1 MEIKWLRDFL
11 VLQAEG
17 NFRIAAKVRGV
28 SQPAFSRRIQALEV
42 WIGAQL
48 IDRSSQPSQ
57 LTAAGKMFLPVAQQ
71 IVDLAESGKANVQN
85 QVLAE
90 AEQMRFSTLGTLSQ
104 IFLPGWLKGLQPFID
119 ANQFVVKTEYVT
131 ILDYFSALESNAVDF
146 FISYL
151 DPKRDA
157 QSDISVFPFLTL
169 GTESLVP
176 VTSPNAKGKARWW
189 LPDQPKEPIPCLHTL
204 TDNSPWPIKNHMNSL
219 YNNLIFKPVYDSSFA
234 AGLRE
239 MAIQGFGLAWLPHTL
254 IADDLT
260 TGKLVRAASAT
271 DDLRV
276 DIRIYRCAKYTAP
289 RVEKFWRVLVQ
300 QAAQRHATVTQA

>member
-11 VLQAEG
+11 ELSAEG
-17 NFRIAAKVRGV
+17 NFRIAAKARSV

-42 WIGAQL
+42 WVGAPL

-85 QVLAE
+85 QAIAE
-90 AEQMRFSTLGTLSQ
+90 AEKMRFSTLGTLSQ
-104 IFLPGWLKGLQPFID
+104 IFLPGWLRSLQPFID

-131 ILDYFSALESNAVDF
+131 ILDYFSALESNSVDF

-151 DPKRDA
+151 DPKRGA
-157 QSDISVFPFLTL
+157 QSDALIFPSLKL

-176 VTSPNAKGKARWW
+176 VASPNQDGSARWW

-204 TDNSPWPIKNHMNSL
+204 AENSPWPIKNHMTSL
-219 YNNLIFKPVYDSSFA
+219 YSGLIFKPIYESSVA
-234 AGLRE
+234 TGLRE
-239 MAIQGFGLAWLPHTL
+239 MAIQGFGLAWLPHRL

-260 TGKLVRAASAT
+260 KGKLVRAANLA
-271 DDLRV
+271 DDLLV
-276 DIRIYRCAKYTAP
+276 DIRIYRCAKYTEP
-289 RVEKFWRVLVQ
+289 RVEKFWRVLL
-300 QAAQRHATVTQA
+300 QREAHNHGTVIHI